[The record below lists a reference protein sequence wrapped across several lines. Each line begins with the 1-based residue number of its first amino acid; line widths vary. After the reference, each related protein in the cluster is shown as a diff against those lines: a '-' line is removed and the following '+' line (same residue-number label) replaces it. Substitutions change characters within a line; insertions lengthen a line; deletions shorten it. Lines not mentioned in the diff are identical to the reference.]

1 MGHLA
6 GVLRSLRDDA
16 AITQEELADRAG
28 LSARTVSDIERGLR
42 RRLYRDTAERLG
54 AALGLTEARLEEF
67 VELARG
73 RATDLRRELDT
84 EFRRRFVAW
93 HVDRVSALAGHV
105 GSEEQWYAVLDADG
119 PNLTVAL
126 RWAEESGDTE
136 VFLQLCVGLW
146 RYWQARGDL
155 AGGRAW
161 LERGLAGVP
170 PATVGTRTD
179 ALWGLA
185 WLSLQQGDDSTAARC
200 AAELAGLADEA
211 GTPAVRRNAATVA
224 GMVALAR
231 DEVGAATERLDT
243 ALALARELDQPW
255 LLATSLLNVGIV
267 RIAARDTAGA
277 REVLGEALRE
287 YAEVGDERFRAR
299 TLGYLGLAAVVD
311 GDPARAEALYLQS
324 LVTFD
329 ELAEPKGIAEA
340 VVGLATAAALRGDPV
355 RAAQLA
361 GAAERTWESFGGRPL
376 PVELRVAE
384 AVLARARESADDQ
397 VWHEAWI
404 RGRALRQDEAIALAQ
419 DLPG

>member
-16 AITQEELADRAG
+16 AITQEELAERAG

-54 AALGLTEARLEEF
+54 SALGLTEERLEEF

-73 RATDLRRELDT
+73 RTADLRRELDT

-105 GSEEQWYAVLDADG
+105 GSEEQWYTVLDADG
-119 PNLTVAL
+119 PNLAVAL
-126 RWAEESGDTE
+126 RWAEKSGDTE

-155 AGGRAW
+155 AGGREW

-185 WLSLQQGDDSTAARC
+185 WLSLQQGDDDAAARC
-200 AAELAGLADEA
+200 GAELAALAREA
-211 GTPAVRRNAATVA
+211 DDPAVRRNAATVA

-231 DEVGAATERLDT
+231 DDVAAAGRSLDD
-243 ALALARELDQPW
+243 ALALARDLDQPW

-267 RIAARDTAGA
+267 RIAAGDTGGA
-277 REVLGEALRE
+277 RAALAEALRE
-287 YAEVGDERFRAR
+287 YAELGDERFRAR
-299 TLGYLGLAAVVD
+299 SLGYVGLAAVVD
-311 GDPARAEALYLQS
+311 GDPARAETLYLQS

-329 ELAEPKGIAEA
+329 ELVEPKGIAEA
-340 VVGLATAAALRGDPV
+340 VVGLAMAAALRGDRA
-355 RAAQLA
+355 RAAELA
-361 GAAERTWESFGGRPL
+361 GAAERTWESFGGQPL
-376 PVELRVAE
+376 PVERRIAA
-384 AVLARARESADDQ
+384 AVLARAEADGDARA
-397 VWHEAWI
+397 WHEAWT
-404 RGRALRQDEAIALAQ
+404 RGRALRQDDAIALAQ